1 MDIYQREKHPGG
13 GGVYRRAEQP
23 PQRIQQRKSQAY
35 RQNRLVSPRGILS
48 CDHRKTGMGAG
59 TALAQAAGTAR
70 KRQSGQAPLCGAAD
84 LP

>member
-1 MDIYQREKHPGG
+1 MDIRQCEKHSGG

-59 TALAQAAGTAR
+59 TGVTQAAGTTC
-70 KRQSGQAPLCGAAD
+70 KR
-84 LP
+84 